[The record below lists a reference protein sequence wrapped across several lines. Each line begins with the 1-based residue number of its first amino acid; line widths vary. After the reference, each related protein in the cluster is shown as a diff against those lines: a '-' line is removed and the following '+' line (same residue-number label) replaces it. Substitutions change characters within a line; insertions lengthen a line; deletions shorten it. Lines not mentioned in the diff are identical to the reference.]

1 MTTTYLFYDIET
13 TGLNKAFDQVLQF
26 AAIRADD
33 ELNEID
39 RHTIRVKLRPD
50 VIPSPRAITTNR
62 ISIAE
67 LSSGTCEFEAIQQI
81 HQLLNEPDTIS
92 LGYNTLGFD
101 DEFLRFSFYRNLLPP
116 YTHQYRHGCRR
127 MDLLPITIMYRLY
140 QKNVLDWP
148 QINGK
153 PSLKLEHL
161 SAINRLISGPSHTAM
176 VDVGATIELARI
188 FHKKK
193 KMWDYLEGYFDKATD
208 SVRVSELPSSFQS
221 SAGAHQM
228 GLMVNSEYGPGQNYQ
243 VPVLSIGTSI
253 PYSNQTLWLRLDLE
267 ALQETTEDTINDT
280 TWVIRKRYG
289 EPGIL
294 LPPLKRYWKQLGAD
308 RKAMVERNLEWLQ
321 SNPELFQKIF
331 TYYRE
336 YRYPFIPNLD
346 PDAALYQIGFF
357 SSSDDR
363 RCREFL
369 EAPLEEKA
377 TIIDHFDSHEAR
389 TLAARVLCRNY
400 PEQQQKRFVD
410 DFSAYMDRVNPRREK
425 EALVDYKGEQRTTP
439 PGALMEIKQLK
450 QADTLDNAQH
460 TLLDELEAYINTTFV
475 KKASGRQL
483 TFED

>member
-1 MTTTYLFYDIET
+1 MTATYLFYDIET
-13 TGLNKAFDQVLQF
+13 TGLNKAFDQILQF

-39 RHTIRVKLRPD
+39 RHTISVKLRPD

-67 LSSGTCEFEAIQQI
+67 LTSGTCEFEAIQQI

-127 MDLLPITIMYRLY
+127 MDLLPITVMYRLY
-140 QKNVLDWP
+140 RKNVLSWP

-161 SAINRLISGPSHTAM
+161 SAANGLISGPSHVAL

-188 FHKKK
+188 FYKKK
-193 KMWDYLEGYFDKATD
+193 KMWDYLEGYFEKATD
-208 SVRVSELPSSFQS
+208 SVRVSEIPSSFQS

-228 GLMVNSEYGPGQNYQ
+228 GLMVNSEYGPGQYYQ

-267 ALQETTEDTINDT
+267 ALQETTEETINDT

-294 LPPLKRYWKQLGAD
+294 LPPLKRYWKHLGAD
-308 RKAMVERNLEWLQ
+308 RIAMVERNLEWLQ
-321 SNPELFQKIF
+321 SNPELFQKII
-331 TYYRE
+331 THYRQ

-357 SSSDDR
+357 STSDER

-369 EAPLEEKA
+369 EAPLEKKA
-377 TIIDHFDSHEAR
+377 TIIDQFDSHEAR
-389 TLAARVLCRNY
+389 SLAARVLCRNY
-400 PEQQQKRFVD
+400 PEQRHKQSDD
-410 DFSAYMDRVNPRREK
+410 DFSAYMARVNPRREE
-425 EALVDYKGEQRTTP
+425 EALVDYKGGLRTTP

-450 QADTLDNAQH
+450 KADNLDNAQQK
-460 TLLDELEAYINTTFV
+460 LLDELEAYINVTFV
-475 KKASGRQL
+475 EKSSGRQL
-483 TFED
+483 TFGN